1 MLQHK
6 LSAEF
11 TRVFQ
16 AAEVGISF
24 VICLTCEGERDPYV
38 SPVLNVMS
46 ILPLSLYADVKSYN
60 SLLAC
65 QRMSQGPL
73 SWCMVTV
80 SPELRMYLLMR
91 CVHLSLV
98 LPINFVTIFS
108 DFCFSGF
115 LLLFAIFKLTP
126 EFFSKPSATILLL
139 RRARKAHL
147 KKVYIVTV
155 ISLCVYW
162 ISSLYI

>member
-1 MLQHK
+1 
-6 LSAEF
+6 
-11 TRVFQ
+11 
-16 AAEVGISF
+16 
-24 VICLTCEGERDPYV
+24 
-38 SPVLNVMS
+38 
-46 ILPLSLYADVKSYN
+46 
-60 SLLAC
+60 
-65 QRMSQGPL
+65 
-73 SWCMVTV
+73 
-80 SPELRMYLLMR
+80 MYLLMR
-91 CVHLSLV
+91 YVHLSLV

-155 ISLCVYW
+155 ISLCVY
-162 ISSLYI
+162 